1 MALYLLLGVLLLVLA
16 LVVARSFVQTS
27 PAHLAQGVRAF
38 IAAFSALAST
48 GLLFTGRLGLALI
61 TIGATFMALRAMSRA
76 KSPAGGFGGQSA
88 GQRSSE
94 VETDTLRMQLD
105 HRTGELEGEVRR
117 GRFAGRSLASL
128 GLSDLLE
135 LLADCR
141 REDPR
146 SVALLETYL
155 DRRAP
160 DWRGQGGAAGAGAGG
175 ERSAPRGPRP
185 GRQRRRDQGRASPPD
200 DQAASGPRR
209 LELSGGP
216 AQPGQGLSAEPATLK
231 ERGPLS
237 RLGKRCGMC
246 HRCGQCGSLARP
258 TALLNC

>member
-48 GLLFTGRLGLALI
+48 GLLFAGRLGLALI
-61 TIGATFMALRAMSRA
+61 TIGATFMALRALSRA
-76 KSPAGGFGGQSA
+76 RNSAGSFGGQSA

-105 HRTGELEGEVRR
+105 HRTGELEGEVLR
-117 GRFAGRSLASL
+117 GRFAGRALASL
-128 GLSDLLE
+128 GLTDLLE

-160 DWRGQGGAAGAGAGG
+160 DWRGQDRAGAGG
-175 ERSAPRGPRP
+175 EQRTGRGAQSGMDEATAWQVLGLAPGASVAEIKAAHRRLMTKLHPDHG
-185 GRQRRRDQGRASPPD
+185 GSSYLAAQLNQAKDYLLSRQR
-200 DQAASGPRR
+200 
-209 LELSGGP
+209 
-216 AQPGQGLSAEPATLK
+216 
-231 ERGPLS
+231 
-237 RLGKRCGMC
+237 
-246 HRCGQCGSLARP
+246 
-258 TALLNC
+258 